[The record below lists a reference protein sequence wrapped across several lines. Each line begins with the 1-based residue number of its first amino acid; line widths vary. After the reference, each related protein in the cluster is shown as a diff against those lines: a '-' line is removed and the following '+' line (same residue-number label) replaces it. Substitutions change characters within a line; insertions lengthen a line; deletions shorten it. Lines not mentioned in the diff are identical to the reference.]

1 MNTVQYLA
9 LIFFAYTLIKA
20 IFFTDRSPIP
30 ETSGSVHKIAS
41 AAQLRALLA
50 STTYVVV
57 DFYADWCPP
66 CRAMAPVFSQLA
78 DAHAVAGRLAF
89 AKVNVDHVKDV
100 AAQFNVT
107 AMPTFVFFRDG
118 LAQGVDVDV
127 DGVGAARSSV
137 VRTGGGLLVERV
149 RGADKVAVETVVRA
163 LAAEVGGIAE
173 KE

>member
-66 CRAMAPVFSQLA
+66 CRAIAPVFSQLA

-118 LAQGVDVDV
+118 LAQGVDVD
-127 DGVGAARSSV
+127 GVGAARPSV
-137 VRTGGGLLVERV
+137 VRTGGGLVERV

-163 LAAEVGGIAE
+163 LAGEVGGTAG